1 MLWWVL
7 ACAEADVERPACDEV
22 GELAAAVAPAGLE
35 YDEFADG
42 DAIPYGTPPQGGS
55 PYSPLHVRTTGL
67 ADLGDGASVR
77 LVAHHRDSE
86 VLLGDTTYE
95 LRLVC
100 ANVGDDAGSW
110 VGSDLHQRFDGY
122 DLERLDGLEVR
133 ITATVADLVGG
144 SVTGSLTGVL
154 TRM

>member
-1 MLWWVL
+1 MLWWGL
-7 ACAEADVERPACDEV
+7 ACAGADVERPACDDV
-22 GELAAAVAPAGLE
+22 GELAAAVAPAGVD
-35 YDEFADG
+35 YDEVTEG
-42 DAIPYGTPPQGGS
+42 DAILYGTPPQGGS
-55 PYSPLHVRTTGL
+55 PYSPFHVRTTGL
-67 ADLGDGASVR
+67 ADLGDGATVR
-77 LVAHHRDSE
+77 LIAEDIDGD

-122 DLERLDGLEVR
+122 DLDGLDGREVR

-144 SVTGSLTGVL
+144 TVSDSLIGVL